1 MKTVVIDAGHGGKD
15 TGAIGATGKLEKD
28 FNLTMVLKVR
38 DLLKSKDIKVILT
51 RDTDVF
57 IELTDRAKTANK
69 AKADAFLSIHA
80 NALSA
85 TSTGTET
92 LYTKDM
98 DVPFAQSIHNS
109 IMGVT
114 GFSDRKC
121 KYQNLSVCRNTKMP
135 ATLIEPGFLTNPDE
149 ESKLFDQAWQD
160 KLAEALARG
169 ICEYLGVDYD
179 AKPAPEAS
187 PMVKIDI
194 VVDETKQRYTG
205 YLSNGRSW
213 VPARYILDYLNA
225 NWTYKGKQ
233 VYVND
238 TAIETMLVDDSAFV
252 KASDL
257 YALNVTRVFYDPAA
271 NNPKQVLIYKPL

>member
-1 MKTVVIDAGHGGKD
+1 M
-15 TGAIGATGKLEKD
+15 
-28 FNLTMVLKVR
+28 
-38 DLLKSKDIKVILT
+38 
-51 RDTDVF
+51 
-57 IELTDRAKTANK
+57 
-69 AKADAFLSIHA
+69 
-80 NALSA
+80 
-85 TSTGTET
+85 
-92 LYTKDM
+92 
-98 DVPFAQSIHNS
+98 
-109 IMGVT
+109 
-114 GFSDRKC
+114 
-121 KYQNLSVCRNTKMP
+121 
-135 ATLIEPGFLTNPDE
+135 
-149 ESKLFDQAWQD
+149 
-160 KLAEALARG
+160 
-169 ICEYLGVDYD
+169 DYD

-225 NWTYKGKQ
+225 KWTYKGKQ

-238 TAIETMLVDDSAFV
+238 SAIETMLVDGSAYV